1 MSVANPNLRGIQAMA
16 LAMGSFVINDALVK
30 YVSQS
35 LGGAQLILIRGVLAT
50 FILLGAAAALGQL
63 RPVPPAQ
70 PYLWRELLSRRVL
83 LRATM
88 DALATMAY
96 LASLFH
102 LPIANVTAIN
112 MATPLIITLYAVL
125 AMGERVGRLRWLA
138 LMIGFLGVV
147 LVVQPD
153 SSGFN
158 RWALLCLLGTLF
170 HTARDVL
177 TRGIPQHV
185 PSLLIAVV
193 TSVTVSLLAGSVCL
207 VQGWQPVNTAQWAQL
222 TAASAF
228 LSGGYY
234 FIIKSMRSGQMSV
247 VAPFR
252 YTGLLFALVLGWL
265 VWGDIPNLLAWI
277 GIAMLVGSGLYV
289 LRAAPEPQSA
299 GVPGGKA

>member
-1 MSVANPNLRGIQAMA
+1 MSGVNPNLRGIQAMA

-35 LGGAQLILIRGVLAT
+35 LGGAQLILIRGMFAIV
-50 FILLGAAAALGQL
+50 ILFGAAAALGQL
-63 RPVPPAQ
+63 RPAPGAQ
-70 PYLWRELLSRRVL
+70 PLRWSELLSRRVL

-112 MATPLIITLYAVL
+112 MATPLIITLYAVVAL
-125 AMGERVGRLRWLA
+125 GERVGRLRWLA
-138 LMIGFLGVV
+138 LMIGFLGVL

-193 TSVTVSLLAGSVCL
+193 TSVTVSLMAGAACLA
-207 VQGWQPVNTAQWAQL
+207 QGWQPVNPTQWGQL
-222 TAASAF
+222 AAASAF

-234 FIIKSMRSGQMSV
+234 FIIKSMRTGQMSV

-265 VWGDIPNLLAWI
+265 VWGDIPNLLAWL

-289 LRAAPEPQSA
+289 LRAAP
-299 GVPGGKA
+299 GVPTGAESGNKT